1 MVGKSRYGKTDDKM
15 YICMCVYTSIYYYIY
30 NMYNMYNMYIMYII
44 PVYNIYIYRYIHHQ
58 YTYQQ
63 STHLV

>member
-1 MVGKSRYGKTDDKM
+1 MVGKSRYSKTDDKM

-44 PVYNIYIYRYIHHQ
+44 PVYNIYI
-58 YTYQQ
+58 
-63 STHLV
+63 